1 MLLEREREMMEVKA
15 RLEGENTDLQ
25 RNVDEKNKVHVYMY
39 VYNRGV
45 HLHSYT

>member
-15 RLEGENTDLQ
+15 RLEGESADLQ
-25 RNVDEKNKVHVYMY
+25 RNVDEKNKVYMY